1 MFGQLSERSSNTFSP
16 ALEISSYEALWTRY
30 NTYPQLAKLFKRFEH
45 ALPSTVVSEEG
56 FTPEEIQS
64 IEREVESIFS
74 FKKYASL
81 FYRDFEYPER
91 LRDARHPVEV
101 LYYRGNLDLLSSK
114 SVAVVGARKASED
127 GLKRARKITKLL
139 VENDFTVM
147 SGLAEGIDTAAHTE
161 AIALGGRT
169 IGVMGTALNDAFPKQ
184 NKDLQNELSRNYLIV
199 SQVPFVRYSRQNYS
213 RNRWFFPERNKTM
226 SALSM
231 ATVIVEASDTSG
243 TLIQAQAAFE
253 QGRKLFI
260 LKSCFEQDLE
270 WPNKFLAKG
279 AIKIEDGTEI
289 LDILKS
295 NTNVKASSLAKN

>member
-1 MFGQLSERSSNTFSP
+1 
-16 ALEISSYEALWTRY
+16 
-30 NTYPQLAKLFKRFEH
+30 
-45 ALPSTVVSEEG
+45 
-56 FTPEEIQS
+56 
-64 IEREVESIFS
+64 
-74 FKKYASL
+74 
-81 FYRDFEYPER
+81 
-91 LRDARHPVEV
+91 
-101 LYYRGNLDLLSSK
+101 
-114 SVAVVGARKASED
+114 
-127 GLKRARKITKLL
+127 
-139 VENDFTVM
+139 
-147 SGLAEGIDTAAHTE
+147 
-161 AIALGGRT
+161 
-169 IGVMGTALNDAFPKQ
+169 
-184 NKDLQNELSRNYLIV
+184 
-199 SQVPFVRYSRQNYS
+199 
-213 RNRWFFPERNKTM
+213 M